1 MSAIRRFAPA
11 AAVLL
16 APAAAA
22 AQEQPPPVP
31 GDDLRRAL
39 EDVRRLREEDADRIE
54 DLERRLVAVERP
66 KPTLRLLDLS
76 LSGLFAVGGSTASEE
91 ELESL
96 QGGGHD
102 PHKRGFTVQ
111 NVELSISGAVD
122 PYLRGD
128 FHLITF
134 IDAEGE
140 TAVELEEAYLTTTSL
155 PGGLQLRAGHYFT
168 EFGRLN
174 PTHPHSWDFVDQPV
188 VNTRMFGADGMRAP
202 GARLSWLA
210 PTETPLDLLAG
221 VQNANGETMTSFLGT
236 EEGAQVGGRPWNV
249 SSVRSLAD
257 LMYSGRAQA
266 SVDLSGETTALF
278 GASVAAGPNGTGDSG
293 RTRILG
299 GDFTVKWKPKANDQ
313 GFPFV
318 NWQTEAMT
326 RRFHADEYLV
336 AGEPYFPHETLHD
349 GGFYSQ
355 ATWGFRR
362 GWTAGVRWDQADGI
376 HGDPD
381 DDPFRERRSRA
392 AAALT
397 WFPSEFSKVRLQV
410 NRDRSESL
418 GESTSVWLQFEFLL
432 GAHGAHKF

>member
-1 MSAIRRFAPA
+1 MPAIRRFAIA

-16 APAAAA
+16 SPAAAA
-22 AQEQPPPVP
+22 AQEQPPPEQ
-31 GDDLRRAL
+31 DLRRAL
-39 EDVRRLREEDADRIE
+39 EEVRRLREEDADRIE

-66 KPTLRLLDLS
+66 APALRLLDLS
-76 LSGLFAVGGSTASEE
+76 LSGLFAAGGSTATEE
-91 ELESL
+91 ELEVL

-134 IDAEGE
+134 IDSEGE
-140 TAVELEEAYLTTTSL
+140 TRVELEEAYLTSTSL
-155 PGGLQLRAGHYFT
+155 PAGLQLRAGHFFT

-188 VNTRMFGADGMRAP
+188 VSTRMFGADGMRAP

-210 PTETPLDLLAG
+210 PTETPLELLAT

-236 EEGAQVGGRPWNV
+236 EDEEQVGGRPWNAPG
-249 SSVRSLAD
+249 VRSLGD
-257 LMYSGRAQA
+257 LLYAGRAQA

-278 GASVAAGPNGTGDSG
+278 GASAAAGPNGTGDSG

-299 GDFTVKWKPKANDQ
+299 GDLTVKWKPRANDH

-318 NWQTEAMT
+318 DWQTEAMT

-362 GWTAGVRWDQADGI
+362 GWTAGVRWDQADGM
-376 HGDPD
+376 HGDPQ
-381 DDPFRERRSRA
+381 DDPFRERRTRA

-432 GAHGAHKF
+432 GAHGAHRF

>member
-11 AAVLL
+11 ALALL
-16 APAAAA
+16 ASAASAA
-22 AQEQPPPVP
+22 AQEGGQPPDPARSSR
-31 GDDLRRAL
+31 DDLL
-39 EDVRRLREEDADRIE
+39 EEYEERLAEV
-54 DLERRLVAVERP
+54 ERRLAAAERP
-66 KPTLRLLDLS
+66 KPVLRLLDIS
-76 LSGLFAVGGSTASEE
+76 LSGLFAAGGSTASEE
-91 ELESL
+91 DLASL

-111 NVELSISGAVD
+111 NVELAISGAVD

-128 FHLITF
+128 LYLITF
-134 IDAEGE
+134 IDPEGE

-155 PGGLQLRAGHYFT
+155 PAGLQVRAGHFFT

-174 PTHPHSWDFVDQPV
+174 PSHPHSWDFVDQPV
-188 VNTRMFGADGMRAP
+188 INTRMFGPDGMRAP

-210 PTETPLDLLAG
+210 PTDVPLELFAT

-236 EEGAQVGGRPWNV
+236 EEEEQVGGRPWTDATV
-249 SSVRSLAD
+249 HSMAD
-257 LMYSGRAQA
+257 LVYSGRAQA
-266 SVDLSGETTALF
+266 SLDLSKETVALV
-278 GASVAAGPNGTGDSG
+278 GASGSAGPNATGGSG

-299 GDFTVKWKPKANDQ
+299 GDLTLKWKPAANDQ

-318 NWQTEAMT
+318 TWQTEAMT

-336 AGEPYFPHETLHD
+336 AGEPYFPHESLHD
-349 GGFYSQ
+349 AGFYSQ

-362 GWTAGVRWDQADGI
+362 GWTAGVRWDQADGM
-376 HGDPD
+376 HGDPHS
-381 DDPFRERRSRA
+381 DPLRERRTRA

-397 WFPSEFSKVRLQV
+397 WYPSEFAKIRLQV